1 MGHHPPPV
9 SGGMTGA
16 TRSLVDEDS
25 EPISAPDEALMSMIK
40 ISADT
45 LIRLRT
51 ECATSAGLI
60 QQEIRT
66 LEVRTKSTSQSLNRF
81 FPQRSA

>member
-1 MGHHPPPV
+1 MNV
-9 SGGMTGA
+9 GA
-16 TRSLVDEDS
+16 RSLNDDDS
-25 EPISAPDEALMSMIK
+25 EPVSTADEALMSMIK

-66 LEVRTKSTSQSLNRF
+66 LEVIPPKKIIQRF
-81 FPQRSA
+81 RWN